1 MDICSLPLE
10 DKKTGKQ
17 LVAQLWDTQGEYVV
31 SVCFLLMVTMRQ
43 VKSGSMHS
51 QR

>member
-17 LVAQLWDTQGEYVV
+17 LVAQLWDTQGEYVCLGAFIN
-31 SVCFLLMVTMRQ
+31 SAILQ
-43 VKSGSMHS
+43 VKSGSIHS
-51 QR
+51 QP